1 MNAIIFDLDGT
12 LADTLDDITDAL
24 NAVLVRMDLPPHA
37 RTATVEWVGWGVRH
51 LVEHALPPAA
61 RDRLDQAVT
70 AFRAEYT
77 ANLIR
82 TTAPYPGVQ
91 ELLDGLT
98 DDGIPL
104 AVLSNKPHDM
114 TRRIMA
120 EVFGRW
126 SFAPVLGKR
135 EGVPGKPDPTSAHE
149 IAAHFGLK
157 GGQIAFVGDTQV
169 DLQTAT
175 AAGMIPIGVGWGFR
189 PAAALARAAAHVA
202 ETPAELL
209 AWIRDQR

>member
-24 NAVLVRMDLPPHA
+24 NAVLIRMDLPPRA

-51 LVEHALPPAA
+51 LVEHAVPREAH
-61 RDRLDQAVT
+61 DRLDEAVA
-70 AFRAEYT
+70 AFRAEYG

-98 DDGIPL
+98 ADGVPL
-104 AVLSNKPHDM
+104 AVLSNKPHAM

-120 EVFGRW
+120 QVFGRW
-126 SFAPVLGKR
+126 SFTPVFGKR
-135 EGVPGKPDPTSAHE
+135 DGVPGKPDPTSARE
-149 IAAHFGLK
+149 IAAHLGLEA
-157 GGQIAFVGDTQV
+157 GDIAFVGDTQV

-189 PAAALARAAAHVA
+189 PAAALAATGAYVA
-202 ETPAELL
+202 EAPTELL

>member
-24 NAVLVRMDLPPHA
+24 NAVLIRMGLPRHG
-37 RTATVEWVGWGVRH
+37 RTATSEWVGWGVRH
-51 LVEHALPPAA
+51 LVEHAVPGEAHH
-61 RDRLDQAVT
+61 RLDEAVA
-70 AFRAEYT
+70 AFRAEY
-77 ANLIR
+77 AGNLIR
-82 TTAPYPGVQ
+82 TTAPYPGVP
-91 ELLDGLT
+91 ELLDGLA

-114 TRRIMA
+114 TCRIMA
-120 EVFGRW
+120 EAFGHW

-135 EGVPGKPDPTSAHE
+135 DGVPGKPDPTSAHE
-149 IAAHFGLK
+149 IAAQLGLDA
-157 GGQIAFVGDTQV
+157 GQIAFVGDTQV

-189 PAAALARAAAHVA
+189 PAAALAATGAHVA
-202 ETPAELL
+202 ETPAALL
-209 AWIRDQR
+209 AWIRGQR